1 MENNGSTT
9 LELGEAAWREA
20 HERWE
25 EVPHELF
32 VEVTI
37 FLLAEPLRTR
47 AAIEW
52 DKLSTPISSERTP
65 ALANENRRAKIL
77 IFPTSRRKRE

>member
-9 LELGEAAWREA
+9 LELGEAAWAEA
-20 HERWE
+20 RERWT

-37 FLLAEPLRTR
+37 FLLAEPLRTQ

-52 DKLSTPISSERTP
+52 DKLSTPRSSERTP

>member
-1 MENNGSTT
+1 MENDGSTT
-9 LELGEAAWREA
+9 LELGRLGWQEA

-25 EVPHELF
+25 EVPYELF

-37 FLLAEPLRTR
+37 FLLAEPFRTQ

-65 ALANENRRAKIL
+65 ALANEKRRAKIL